1 MNLFA
6 FEESMKK
13 LDNLTLSDRERDII
27 HSVSSLVDENEIQL
41 SPLTNSLT
49 YLIFKEGEKLND
61 LFILAYALII
71 SVLGGKIDSLSETIY
86 EVCLLTFYFIAQIER
101 PHRCA
106 AYVAQMLR
114 LLLFGATLKEN
125 YDDQIAAIPEL
136 VGPLTDIIK
145 KLKLS
150 LQPELN
156 APCSMKGSA
165 LLVSV
170 LHNLSYQYSSIMT
183 RMVY

>member
-1 MNLFA
+1 
-6 FEESMKK
+6 
-13 LDNLTLSDRERDII
+13 
-27 HSVSSLVDENEIQL
+27 
-41 SPLTNSLT
+41 
-49 YLIFKEGEKLND
+49 
-61 LFILAYALII
+61 
-71 SVLGGKIDSLSETIY
+71 
-86 EVCLLTFYFIAQIER
+86 
-101 PHRCA
+101 
-106 AYVAQMLR
+106 MLR

-183 RMVY
+183 RMDILIIQ